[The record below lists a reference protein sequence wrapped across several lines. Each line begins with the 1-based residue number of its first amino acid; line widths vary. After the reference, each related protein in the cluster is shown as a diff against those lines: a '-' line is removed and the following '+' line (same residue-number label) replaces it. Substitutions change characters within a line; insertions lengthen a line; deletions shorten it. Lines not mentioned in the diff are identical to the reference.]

1 MIKMIKME
9 INNQQEK
16 IDIDKNLY
24 KDFENII
31 TKATEMEGYDG
42 GEISVAL
49 VDNAKIRELNKKFR
63 KKDEVTDVLSFP
75 MDEEILGDIIISAE
89 RALSQSKDYGHSF
102 KREICYLVTH
112 GILHLLGY
120 DHKNEGEK
128 KEMRKKEERILKEL
142 EIKR

>member
-1 MIKMIKME
+1 MIKME
-9 INNQQEK
+9 INNLQEK
-16 IDIDKNLY
+16 VEIDENLY
-24 KDFENII
+24 EDFKNII

-42 GEISVAL
+42 GEISIAFV
-49 VDNAKIRELNKKFR
+49 NNEKIKELNNKFR
-63 KKDEVTDVLSFP
+63 NINEETDVLSFP

-89 RALSQSKDYGHSF
+89 KALTQSKDYGHSF

-120 DHKNEGEK
+120 DHKTDGEK
-128 KEMRKKEERILKEL
+128 TEMRKKEERILKEL

>member
-1 MIKMIKME
+1 MIKME

-16 IDIDKNLY
+16 IDIDKSLY
-24 KDFENII
+24 QDFENII

-42 GEISVAL
+42 GEISIAL
-49 VDNAKIRELNKKFR
+49 VDNAKIKELNKKFR
-63 KKDEVTDVLSFP
+63 KKNEVTDVLSFP

-120 DHKNEGEK
+120 NHKNEGEK

>member
-1 MIKMIKME
+1 MIKME

-31 TKATEMEGYDG
+31 TKATEIEGYDG

-49 VDNAKIRELNKKFR
+49 VDNAKIKELNKKFR

-89 RALSQSKDYGHSF
+89 KALEQSKDYGHSF

-120 DHKNEGEK
+120 DHKAEGEK

>member
-1 MIKMIKME
+1 ME
-9 INNQQEK
+9 INNQQDK
-16 IDIDKNLY
+16 IDIDKSLY

-42 GEISVAL
+42 GEISIAL
-49 VDNAKIRELNKKFR
+49 VDNKKIKELNKKFR
-63 KKDEVTDVLSFP
+63 KKNEVTDVLSFP

-89 RALSQSKDYGHSF
+89 RASSQSKDYGHSF

-120 DHKNEGEK
+120 DHKTEGEK

>member
-1 MIKMIKME
+1 MIKME

-16 IDIDKNLY
+16 IDIDKSLY

-42 GEISVAL
+42 GEISIAL
-49 VDNAKIRELNKKFR
+49 VDNVKIKELNKKFR

-120 DHKNEGEK
+120 DHKTEGEK

>member
-1 MIKMIKME
+1 MIKME

-16 IDIDKNLY
+16 IYIDKNLY

>member
-9 INNQQEK
+9 INNLQEK
-16 IDIDKNLY
+16 VEIDEKLY
-24 KDFENII
+24 EDFKNII

-42 GEISVAL
+42 GEISIAFV
-49 VDNAKIRELNKKFR
+49 NNEKIKELNNKFR
-63 KKDEVTDVLSFP
+63 NINEDTDVLSFP

-89 RALSQSKDYGHSF
+89 KALSQSKDYGHSF

-120 DHKNEGEK
+120 DHKTDGEK

>member
-1 MIKMIKME
+1 MIKME

-16 IDIDKNLY
+16 IDIDKSLY
-24 KDFENII
+24 QDFENII

-42 GEISVAL
+42 GEISIAL
-49 VDNAKIRELNKKFR
+49 VDNAKIKELNKKFR

-102 KREICYLVTH
+102 KREICFLVTH

-120 DHKNEGEK
+120 DHKTEGEK

>member
-1 MIKMIKME
+1 MIKME
-9 INNQQEK
+9 INNQQDK
-16 IDIDKNLY
+16 IDIDKSLY

-42 GEISVAL
+42 GEISIAL
-49 VDNAKIRELNKKFR
+49 VDNKKIKELNKKFR
-63 KKDEVTDVLSFP
+63 KKNEVTDVLSFP
-75 MDEEILGDIIISAE
+75 MDDEILGDIIISAE
-89 RALSQSKDYGHSF
+89 RASSQSKDYGHSF

-120 DHKNEGEK
+120 DHKTEGEK

>member
-1 MIKMIKME
+1 MIKME
-9 INNQQEK
+9 INNLQEK
-16 IDIDKNLY
+16 VEIDEKLY
-24 KDFENII
+24 KDFKNII

-42 GEISVAL
+42 GEISIAFV
-49 VDNAKIRELNKKFR
+49 NNEKIKELNNKFR
-63 KKDEVTDVLSFP
+63 NINEETDVLSFP

-89 RALSQSKDYGHSF
+89 KALSQSKDYGHSF

-120 DHKNEGEK
+120 DHKTDGEK

>member
-1 MIKMIKME
+1 MIKME
-9 INNQQEK
+9 INNQQDK
-16 IDIDKNLY
+16 IEIDKNLY
-24 KDFENII
+24 QDFKNII

-42 GEISVAL
+42 GEISIAL
-49 VDNAKIRELNKKFR
+49 VDNTKIKELNKKFR
-63 KKDEVTDVLSFP
+63 KKNEVTDVLSFP
-75 MDEEILGDIIISAE
+75 MDDEILGDIIISAE
-89 RALSQSKDYGHSF
+89 RASSQSKDYGHSF

-120 DHKNEGEK
+120 DHKTEGEK

>member
-1 MIKMIKME
+1 MITMIKTE
-9 INNQQEK
+9 INNQQNKVE
-16 IDIDKNLY
+16 IDENLY
-24 KDFENII
+24 QNFKDII

-42 GEISVAL
+42 GEISIAF
-49 VDNAKIRELNKKFR
+49 VDNEKIKELNNKFR
-63 KKDEVTDVLSFP
+63 NKDEATDVLSFP

-120 DHKNEGEK
+120 DHKIEGEK
-128 KEMRKKEERILKEL
+128 EEMRKKEERILKEL

>member
-1 MIKMIKME
+1 MIKMG
-9 INNQQEK
+9 INDQQNK
-16 IDIDKNLY
+16 VNIDESLY
-24 KDFENII
+24 KDFNNII

-42 GEISVAL
+42 GEISIAFVN
-49 VDNAKIRELNKKFR
+49 DEKIKELNNKFR
-63 KKDEVTDVLSFP
+63 NINEVTDVLSFP
-75 MDEEILGDIIISAE
+75 MDDEILGDIIISAE
-89 RALSQSKDYGHSF
+89 RALAQSKDYGHSF

-120 DHKNEGEK
+120 DHKTDGEK

>member
-1 MIKMIKME
+1 MIKME
-9 INNQQEK
+9 INNLQEK
-16 IDIDKNLY
+16 VEIDEDLY
-24 KDFENII
+24 EDFKNII

-42 GEISVAL
+42 GEISIAFV
-49 VDNAKIRELNKKFR
+49 NNEKIKELNNKFR
-63 KKDEVTDVLSFP
+63 NINEETDVLSFP

-89 RALSQSKDYGHSF
+89 KALTQSKDYGHSF

-120 DHKNEGEK
+120 DHKTDGEK
-128 KEMRKKEERILKEL
+128 TEMRKKEERILKEL

>member
-1 MIKMIKME
+1 MIKTE
-9 INNQQEK
+9 INNQQNKVE
-16 IDIDKNLY
+16 IDENLY
-24 KDFENII
+24 QNFKDII

-42 GEISVAL
+42 GEISIAF
-49 VDNAKIRELNKKFR
+49 VDNEKIKELNNKFR
-63 KKDEVTDVLSFP
+63 NKDEATDVLSFP

-120 DHKNEGEK
+120 DHKIEGEK
-128 KEMRKKEERILKEL
+128 EEMRKKEERILKEL

>member
-1 MIKMIKME
+1 MIKME
-9 INNQQEK
+9 INNLQKEVEIDEK
-16 IDIDKNLY
+16 LY
-24 KDFENII
+24 EDFKNII

-42 GEISVAL
+42 GEISIAFV
-49 VDNAKIRELNKKFR
+49 NNEKIKELNNKFR
-63 KKDEVTDVLSFP
+63 NINEETDVLSFP

-89 RALSQSKDYGHSF
+89 KALSQSKDYGHSF

-120 DHKNEGEK
+120 DHKTDGEK

>member
-1 MIKMIKME
+1 MIKME

>member
-1 MIKMIKME
+1 MIKME

-24 KDFENII
+24 KDFKNII

>member
-1 MIKMIKME
+1 ME